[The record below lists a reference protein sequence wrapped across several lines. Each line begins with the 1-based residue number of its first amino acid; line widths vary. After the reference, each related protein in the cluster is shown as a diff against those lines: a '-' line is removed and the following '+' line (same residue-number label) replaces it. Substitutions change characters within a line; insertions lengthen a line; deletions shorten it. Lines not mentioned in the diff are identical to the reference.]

1 MANVDAPNGFT
12 PIRHLTGGTI
22 RANEY
27 PMLTSYSTKI
37 HSGDAVIMDTTGYI
51 AISGATPTNLV
62 GVFAGCSYTNAA
74 GEKKFSKYWDGV
86 TTHTSA
92 IAYVYD
98 DPKIVYA
105 VQHDGTGALADNNA
119 TFDLTVTAG
128 TDSTGRSNFE
138 LSTSSKATDA
148 PVRQI
153 GLVNK
158 PSNAWGASAEVEV
171 IFEDHVW
178 NGTAGAA
185 DAS

>member
-1 MANVDAPNGFT
+1 MANTDAPNGFT

-22 RANEY
+22 RMSEY

-37 HSGDAVIMDTTGYI
+37 HSGDPVIMDTTGYI

-62 GVFAGCSYTNAA
+62 GVFAGCSYKNAA
-74 GEKKFSKYWDGV
+74 GDVIYAKYWDGA
-86 TTHTSA
+86 TTHTDA
-92 IAYVYD
+92 VAYVYD
-98 DPKIVYA
+98 DPKIVFS
-105 VQHDGTGALADNNA
+105 VQHDGTAALADNNA
-119 TFDLTVTAG
+119 TFDITNTAG
-128 TDSTGRSNFE
+128 TDLTGRSNME

-148 PVRQI
+148 PIRQLRI
-153 GLVNK
+153 VDRAD
-158 PSNAWGASAEVEV
+158 NAWGANADVEC